1 MPAPDSPS
9 GERGLEVRPDHAGLT
24 GAVEGT
30 AGAPRPSPPGAL
42 AEEIKALI
50 VATLLLED
58 VTPDDIDDA
67 APLFVEGL
75 GLDSIDLLDLAMAL
89 EERYGVRAS
98 EDAAQNRARYRSVQ
112 SLAAFVAAE
121 RTR

>member
-1 MPAPDSPS
+1 MPAP
-9 GERGLEVRPDHAGLT
+9 ERPGGDRGP
-24 GAVEGT
+24 EGGPGV
-30 AGAPRPSPPGAL
+30 AGAARAARQCPEAL
-42 AEEIKALI
+42 GEEIKALI

-58 VTPDDIDDA
+58 VTPDDIDDE

-98 EDAAQNRARYRSVQ
+98 EDAAQNRERYRSVR
-112 SLAAFVAAE
+112 SLAAFVGAE